1 MTLQTLLLGNQ
12 TIETESERRKILLS
26 AYLIFTFLGVD
37 AFFLIISAINP
48 EGEPWSL
55 LLGTVISMVC
65 LGLIRK
71 SHINTAVSLH
81 LIRSNFITFYFSL
94 IDTDPYQTAT
104 YMYFISS
111 SLGALAIFGYNE
123 RWKGI
128 GFSLLSFALFVFAY
142 FDYSRFSVD
151 DVHFYFVVNFSIVL
165 LIGMLIMM
173 FYGRLVADS
182 EKAIVQKNAA
192 LVQMNSELVKT
203 NQELD
208 RFVYSASHD
217 LRAPLSSM
225 LGLIEIAQHAKSEQE
240 ASQYLEMMKGRVR
253 VLDTFIK
260 QIVDYSRNS
269 RIEPHYETIDVR
281 ILLDGVH
288 EQLKF
293 LPEFETVEVEFGLP
307 AAWCIRSEKNRLKI
321 VFENIFS
328 NAIKYRNRNSQR
340 SYLKISGTEN
350 ETSYRFTIEDNGIG
364 IPEQLMDK
372 VFEMFFRAHE
382 GSQGSGLG
390 LYIVKETLAKLGGS
404 ITVDSHVGEGSVFI
418 IELPKSV
425 TA

>member
-1 MTLQTLLLGNQ
+1 MTLQNLLLGNQ
-12 TIETESERRKILLS
+12 NIETESQRRKILLS

-48 EGEPWSL
+48 EGESWSL
-55 LLGTVISMVC
+55 LLGTLISLIC
-65 LGLIRK
+65 LWLIRRGNP
-71 SHINTAVSLH
+71 NTAISLH
-81 LIRSNFITFYFSL
+81 LVRSNGVTFYFSL
-94 IDTDPYQTAT
+94 IDSDPYQTAT
-104 YMYFISS
+104 YVYFISS
-111 SLGALAIFGYNE
+111 SLGALAIFGYEE

-128 GFSLLSFALFVFAY
+128 GFSLLSFALFMIAY
-142 FDYSRFSVD
+142 FDYSRFSVN

-173 FYGRLVADS
+173 FYGRLVSDS
-182 EKAIVQKNAA
+182 EKAIVQKNAE
-192 LVQMNSELVKT
+192 LLQTNSELVKT

-225 LGLIEIAQHAKSEQE
+225 LGLVEIAQYAKKEDE
-240 ASQYLEMMKGRVR
+240 ARLYLEMIKGRVR

-269 RIEPHYETIDVR
+269 RLEPEITTFDVHD
-281 ILLDGVH
+281 LLDEVQDH
-288 EQLKF
+288 LKF
-293 LPEFETVEVEFGLP
+293 LPEFEKVEVGFNLP
-307 AAWCIRSEKNRLKI
+307 SAWQIRSERNRLKT

-328 NAIKYRNRNSQR
+328 NAIKYRNRNGDNS
-340 SYLKISGTEN
+340 SLKISGTEN
-350 ETSYRFTIEDNGIG
+350 ENTYRFEIADNGIG
-364 IPEQLMDK
+364 IPEQHLKK
-372 VFEMFFRAHE
+372 VFDMFFRAHE

-404 ITVDSHVGEGSVFI
+404 IVVRSQIGEGSVFT
-418 IELPKSV
+418 IELPK
-425 TA
+425 TRK